1 MGCHCLL
8 QGIFPTQGTKLGF
21 LYCTQS
27 LYSLSHRGNLLICA
41 PTEIKED
48 HLTGKWE
55 HCSLPHSTGSL
66 WHLTLQVNLLI
77 FFFLP
82 LLPSH
87 PEIPFSLALAL
98 SPNLSD
104 CSISNFPRDL
114 FAYAC
119 LEQRWGRLM
128 FSCKYSNSYMAHGA
142 GGLTPTHLTL
152 TGSSALPSVMPGIP
166 SVTISPTI
174 S

>member
-1 MGCHCLL
+1 MDCSLPGSSIHGIL
-8 QGIFPTQGTKLGF
+8 QARILKWVATPFSRGSSQPKGLNLGF
-21 LYCTQS
+21 PHCTQS
-27 LYSLSHRGNLLICA
+27 LYSLSHQGNLVMCA

-48 HLTGKWE
+48 RLTGKWE
-55 HCSLPHSTGSL
+55 HCSLPHSTWSL
-66 WHLTLQVNLLI
+66 WHLTLQFNLLI

-87 PEIPFSLALAL
+87 PEIPFSLALIL

-128 FSCKYSNSYMAHGA
+128 FGCKYSDSYTAHGA
-142 GGLTPTHLTL
+142 GGLTPLT
-152 TGSSALPSVMPGIP
+152 
-166 SVTISPTI
+166 
-174 S
+174 